1 MSKNKNIERFE
12 DYVEKIDWRVKENSN
27 TNYSWQGLLGHLA
40 HGAVLDWVA
49 ENDDPESVKAN
60 DTAFIHKHDLS
71 AWIIPYCSGWSAKD
85 LLLEGFNCGNNFVA
99 AAPAKNL
106 NTFLNQMVN
115 AIFTFSGEFAGAQA
129 FNSIDTFSAGFIK
142 YNNMTDREIEQA
154 IQSFVYNLNVKTRIA
169 MQAPF
174 SNLSFDLTCPKDM
187 ENSPVIIGGQFQD
200 FTYGDCK
207 KEMERFTIAFCK
219 VMVEGDA
226 TGKPFTF
233 PIPTFSITEDFPFR
247 SKLSKA
253 IFTFANEANIPYF
266 SNFINSGNSPREI
279 RSMCPLYGDTSIL
292 YVDGDKT
299 KFASIIDLY
308 LQYLDD
314 GKEID
319 VVTPGLGVAKGKPI
333 KVPATDILLVK
344 LGNDKFVKMGVNHL
358 QPIEGGDVLKASELK
373 VGMRLPFTDASN
385 HIIEY
390 VPITSIEKRENKEPL
405 YCFEVDSPDRLFVLA
420 NGLVTHNCRLR
431 LDLTELRK
439 KAGGLFGA
447 GDKTG
452 SIGVVTL
459 NLSRMGYIAKILA
472 DETNANPRDVATA
485 KKILKDNFPILYE
498 DLVSLPKDSKVDIF
512 MEILDYFL
520 SIAKNA
526 LVAKRRYCDKTLEM
540 GMLPYTKRY
549 LGHFNNH
556 FNTISV
562 NAGHECCLNLFG
574 KGIDD
579 PECRAFMQSVLDH
592 ILDKCKKFQEEDG
605 DILYNLEAAPA
616 ESCGTRF
623 AKSDRKD
630 FEDIVTGEGTNGTFY
645 TNSTMLPESYS
656 ENIFAVCEHQDGLID
671 KYTGGSVIHIYMN
684 EPLPS
689 WTIAENL
696 IRKIFTNYRIP
707 YMSISPDLCICP
719 IHGRLPKSYDYCP
732 YEHSQEDIDRLV
744 KQGVLSKD
752 DIVLIE

>member
-1 MSKNKNIERFE
+1 
-12 DYVEKIDWRVKENSN
+12 
-27 TNYSWQGLLGHLA
+27 
-40 HGAVLDWVA
+40 
-49 ENDDPESVKAN
+49 
-60 DTAFIHKHDLS
+60 
-71 AWIIPYCSGWSAKD
+71 
-85 LLLEGFNCGNNFVA
+85 
-99 AAPAKNL
+99 
-106 NTFLNQMVN
+106 
-115 AIFTFSGEFAGAQA
+115 
-129 FNSIDTFSAGFIK
+129 
-142 YNNMTDREIEQA
+142 
-154 IQSFVYNLNVKTRIA
+154 

-187 ENSPVIIGGQFQD
+187 ENEPVIIGGQPQD

-207 KEMERFTIAFCK
+207 EEMERFTIAFCK

-233 PIPTFSITEDFPFR
+233 PIPTFSITEDFPFG
-247 SKLSKA
+247 SKLSEA

-266 SNFINSGNSPREI
+266 SNFINSDNSPSDV
-279 RSMCPLYGDTSIL
+279 RSMC
-292 YVDGDKT
+292 
-299 KFASIIDLY
+299 
-308 LQYLDD
+308 
-314 GKEID
+314 
-319 VVTPGLGVAKGKPI
+319 
-333 KVPATDILLVK
+333 
-344 LGNDKFVKMGVNHL
+344 
-358 QPIEGGDVLKASELK
+358 
-373 VGMRLPFTDASN
+373 
-385 HIIEY
+385 
-390 VPITSIEKRENKEPL
+390 
-405 YCFEVDSPDRLFVLA
+405 
-420 NGLVTHNCRLR
+420 CRLR
-431 LDLTELRK
+431 LNLTELRK

-459 NLSRMGYIAKILA
+459 NLSRMGYIAKILV

-498 DLVSLPKDSKVDIF
+498 DLVSLPKVSKVDIF

-689 WTIAENL
+689 WKIAENL